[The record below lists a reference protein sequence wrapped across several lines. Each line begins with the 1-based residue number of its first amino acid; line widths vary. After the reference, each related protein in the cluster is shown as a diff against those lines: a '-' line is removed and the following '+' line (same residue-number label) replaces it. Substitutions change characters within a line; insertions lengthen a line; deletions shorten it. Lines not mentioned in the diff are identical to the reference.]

1 MPKQFSIQPLANLS
15 DESFPAKAEITLPE
29 GCTVECQQYSNHV
42 YLLLHY
48 STNYKKVQSRT
59 IIFVIEGDS
68 IPDDYEYIGGVI
80 ANEASSAEINDE
92 DDKDDEII
100 DVPADAE
107 TFYKLLTMINVYI
120 SPESKSAGAEKRW
133 SFLGDSN
140 APRN

>member
-1 MPKQFSIQPLANLS
+1 MPKQFSIQPLADLS
-15 DESFPAKAEITLPE
+15 DDSFPSQAEIKLPE

-48 STNYKKVQSRT
+48 SSSYKKLQSRS
-59 IIFVIEGDS
+59 ILFALEGDN

-80 ANEASSAEINDE
+80 ANEASSSEIADE
-92 DDKDDEII
+92 DDDSDEII
-100 DVPADAE
+100 DIPADAE

-120 SPESKSAGAEKRW
+120 SPESKSAATEKRW